1 MYCLV
6 IFYQA
11 TSEETAPL
19 RPLPQMLCV
28 KFAIFGS
35 FFQQIIISLLVNL
48 IYTCI
53 NKNTTDQTMASAAP
67 PECLLS
73 KSEMA
78 SEIHV
83 STIPCMYVC
92 VNVCMCAY
100 VWVRLYVCICMHRRQ
115 ELYINWLC
123 YSFSSSI
130 FHIQFSIHIASACSL
145 RTLYTK
151 YFVPSKEMQFVGMFN
166 FSYV

>member
-83 STIPCMYVC
+83 STTMYVC
-92 VNVCMCAY
+92 VCERV
-100 VWVRLYVCICMHRRQ
+100 YVCICVGTFICMYVYAQ
-115 ELYINWLC
+115 
-123 YSFSSSI
+123 
-130 FHIQFSIHIASACSL
+130 ASRVIYKL
-145 RTLYTK
+145 PLL
-151 YFVPSKEMQFVGMFN
+151 FVFIVN
-166 FSYV
+166 FSYTIFYSNC